1 MSISGVKNL
10 LKSNTIKL
18 DDDNS
23 NSLKDDY
30 YKFSLKTKSKL
41 ILKKK
46 INKSHG
52 KKTHLKIRMVPESNP
67 DTNLSTMRK
76 NHKR

>member
-41 ILKKK
+41 ILKKIK
-46 INKSHG
+46 LIKSYG
-52 KKTHLKIRMVPESNP
+52 KKNS
-67 DTNLSTMRK
+67 S
-76 NHKR
+76 